1 MRPNHDNQEWR
12 DLLRHM
18 DQAVA
23 GVVVGV
29 SLLVIGVY
37 LLWGGSE
44 SNRLIDID
52 RADPQQ
58 VDFLVDINAAQWPA
72 LDLLPNIGETLARR
86 IVESREVD
94 GPFLDHDN
102 LIRVRGIGPKTLNGM
117 RLYLLAMPS
126 GENVAGP

>member
-1 MRPNHDNQEWR
+1 MQPNHDYQDWR
-12 DLLRHM
+12 DLLRRM

-23 GVVVGV
+23 GAVIGV

-37 LLWGGSE
+37 LLWGGAE
-44 SNRLIDID
+44 SGRLIDID
-52 RADPQQ
+52 RADPQN
-58 VDFLVDINAAQWPA
+58 VDFLVDINTAQWPE

-94 GPFLDHDN
+94 GPFLDHDD

-117 RLYLLAMPS
+117 RPYLLAMPS